1 MPSHPVE
8 TEMGQESSHMRV
20 TPELTQ
26 NATILAA
33 LETIRVHR
41 FIPYRRTFNIGSES
55 SGAALNLDDRP
66 VPSGLYLILTHAM
79 VVDDDNSP
87 TTMRIGVMIGQTFYE
102 LTGTSSPTAGIP
114 VEFASQHILTEGE
127 FVRFRILNP
136 TSGDN
141 IRALISGFTIRA

>member
-20 TPELTQ
+20 TSELTQ

-55 SGAALNLDDRP
+55 TGAALNLDDKP
-66 VPSGLYLILTHAM
+66 VRKGIYLILTHASITN
-79 VVDDDNSP
+79 DDSSP
-87 TTMRIGVMIGQTFYE
+87 TTVRIGFVIGQTFYE

-136 TSGDN
+136 STGDN